1 MNTAIWI
8 VVLVVVGV
16 MLYSRFGGTITLPGL
31 PKMDFRLAGFVGAA
45 LAAFYVLY
53 RVHGLASQEVPGYEK
68 TVGEWA
74 DYLLGDPILALSLLI
89 LFGFVVSK
97 WRSRKGGQMAVQP
110 ATASAK
116 DKDDTIGGMPKQEWA
131 FWMNRAPEKVAY
143 SYRMQTVR
151 WITLALA
158 ILAALPLMLGSLGL
172 VPKEMASFLTKGTV
186 ISVSGILCAVA
197 AGLLL
202 SHVKDTSF
210 FGVLAFAGLLVLGY
224 FSQTLWGEFFKKDP
238 IGTVDLPW
246 PLVVFGVIAGV
257 TPLLATERFAAVFA
271 LIAFFILSLA
281 PNF

>member
-8 VVLVVVGV
+8 VVLVLVGV
-16 MLYSRFGGTITLPGL
+16 MLYSRFGGKVTLPGL
-31 PKMDFRLAGFVGAA
+31 TKIDFRLAGFGGAA
-45 LAAFYVLY
+45 LAAFYVVY
-53 RVHGLASQEVPGYEK
+53 RVHGMASQEVPGYER
-68 TVGEWA
+68 TVREWA
-74 DYLLGDPILALSLLI
+74 GYLLEDPILALSLLF
-89 LFGFVVSK
+89 LLGFVVSK
-97 WRSRKGGQMAVQP
+97 WRSRKGGPMAVQP
-110 ATASAK
+110 GAASAK
-116 DKDDTIGGMPKQEWA
+116 DEDDTIGGMPKQEWA
-131 FWMNRAPEKVAY
+131 FWMTRAPERVAY

-151 WITLALA
+151 WIALGLA
-158 ILAALPLMLGSLGL
+158 ILAALPLVLGWLEL
-172 VPKEMASFLTKGTV
+172 VPKEIASFLTKGTV
-186 ISVSGILCAVA
+186 VSVSGILCAVA

-202 SHVKDTSF
+202 SHVEDTSF
-210 FGVLAFAGLLVLGY
+210 FGVLTFAGLLVLGY